1 MNVNYQIK
9 QTLEK
14 YIYLVKRIN
23 EESRPDQNPLTY
35 TSYENNTQPEPEIYT
50 NFYTSVH
57 KYIQFINK

>member
-35 TSYENNTQPEPEIYT
+35 SSYENNTQPEIYT

>member
-1 MNVNYQIK
+1 MNVNCQFK

-35 TSYENNTQPEPEIYT
+35 SSYENKMQPDIYT

-57 KYIQFINK
+57 KNIQFINK